1 MIDRL
6 ILADRPV
13 FYSNT
18 PGRTE
23 EVISMDEIMNHINRN
38 HFVANFEELVAE
50 NQIQTATDMLI
61 SAEPDEQILIIREA
75 QPVLL
80 EHFVQAL
87 DREDRIEVID
97 QLTPEARAILLQVLE
112 EVEQQG
118 RVLAPDLPV
127 EDGESAADLIEEAIE
142 ESIERAPEPDT
153 TEEEP
158 AEVPGQMHFT
168 IMDEHLHWSKPD
180 AAVVSVYSNPANAA
194 QRVMLETLGID
205 DHMLESA
212 LDPDEISRLEF
223 DRKERQAFLVL
234 KRPYQESN
242 GRPEL
247 LGISSI
253 GCLFQPNRL
262 IIVTPDDE
270 PLVDDG
276 DRAETLQML
285 LLRIMSSIVDEFM
298 LELKRVKRTSREIQS
313 KLNKSIGNR
322 ELLRMFSLSEGL
334 VYNINAIEGNGR
346 ALRRLRHLSTRLDF
360 EEEELE
366 FLDDIIIDNDQ
377 CSRQAEIFSTV
388 LGGMLDA
395 RGNIINNN
403 MNILLKNLTI
413 INVVFLPLTLIA
425 SIGGMSEY
433 SVWLDEIGTDWPL
446 GYIVF
451 TGAMLVLGLILWWLV
466 SKLVD
471 RWGVSNGA
479 PHPSMSDR
487 LRRKPRE

>member
-1 MIDRL
+1 
-6 ILADRPV
+6 
-13 FYSNT
+13 
-18 PGRTE
+18 
-23 EVISMDEIMNHINRN
+23 MDEIMNNINSD

-61 SAEPDEQILIIREA
+61 SAEPEEQILVIREA

-87 DREDRIEVID
+87 DHEDRIEVID
-97 QLTPEARAILLQVLE
+97 QLTPEAREILLQVLE
-112 EVEQQG
+112 EVAKLG
-118 RVLAPDLPV
+118 RVSTPDLTV
-127 EDGESAADLIEEAIE
+127 EEVETAADLIEEAIE
-142 ESIERAPEPDT
+142 ESIERSPEPAT
-153 TEEEP
+153 IEEEP
-158 AEVPGQMHFT
+158 AALPGQMHFA
-168 IMDEHLHWSKPD
+168 IADEHLRRSAPES
-180 AAVVSVYSNPANAA
+180 AVVSVYSNPANAA

-205 DHMLESA
+205 EHMLESA

-223 DRKERQAFLVL
+223 DRKEQQAFIVL
-234 KRPYQESN
+234 KRPNQELT

-253 GCLFQPNRL
+253 GFLFQPNRL

-276 DRAETLQML
+276 DRAESLNML
-285 LLRIMSSIVDEFM
+285 LLRITSSIVDEFM
-298 LELKRVKRTSREIQS
+298 LELKRVKRTSREVQA

-334 VYNINAIEGNGR
+334 VYNINAIEANGR
-346 ALRRLRHLSTRLDF
+346 ALRRLRHLTSRLDF
-360 EEEELE
+360 NEEELE
-366 FLDDIIIDNDQ
+366 FLDDIVIDNDQ

-433 SVWLDEIGTDWPL
+433 SVWLSEL
-446 GYIVF
+446 GFEWHVGYTVF
-451 TGAMLVLGLILWWLV
+451 FAAMLVLGLIIWWFV

-471 RWGVSNGA
+471 RWGVSNGSSHTA
-479 PHPSMSDR
+479 MGDR
-487 LRRKPRE
+487 TRR

>member
-1 MIDRL
+1 MED
-6 ILADRPV
+6 
-13 FYSNT
+13 FMTN
-18 PGRTE
+18 
-23 EVISMDEIMNHINRN
+23 ISRD

-50 NQIQTATDMLI
+50 NQIQTATDVLI
-61 SAEPDEQILIIREA
+61 SAEPEDQILVIGQA

-80 EHFVQAL
+80 ERFVQAL

-97 QLTPEARAILLQVLE
+97 QLTPEARDSLLQVLKEAAKLGRVSTPNLPVE
-112 EVEQQG
+112 EVET
-118 RVLAPDLPV
+118 
-127 EDGESAADLIEEAIE
+127 AADLIEEAIV
-142 ESIERAPEPDT
+142 ESIERAPELAPT
-153 TEEEP
+153 AAEP
-158 AEVPGQMHFT
+158 AVLPGQMHFA
-168 IMDEHLHWSKPD
+168 IVDEHLRRSAPE
-180 AAVVSVYSNPANAA
+180 AAIVSVYSNPASAA
-194 QRVMLETLGID
+194 QRELLESLGID

-223 DRKERQAFLVL
+223 DQKERQAFIVL
-234 KRPYQESN
+234 KRPNQEAN

-253 GCLFQPNRL
+253 GILTQFNRL

-276 DRAETLQML
+276 DRAESLHML
-285 LLRIMSSIVDEFM
+285 LLRIMSSVVDEFM
-298 LELKRVKRTSREIQS
+298 LELKRVKRTSREIQA

-334 VYNINAIEGNGR
+334 VRHINAIEGNGR
-346 ALRRLRHLSTRLDF
+346 ALRRLRHLTPRLDF
-360 EEEELE
+360 NQEELE
-366 FLDDIIIDNDQ
+366 FLDDIVIDNDQ

-433 SVWLDEIGTDWPL
+433 SVWLSELGIDWRG
-446 GYIVF
+446 GYTAFFI
-451 TGAMLVLGLILWWLV
+451 AMLVLGLVLWWLV

-471 RWGVSNGA
+471 RWGVTNG
-479 PHPSMSDR
+479 SMHAASGDR
-487 LRRKPRE
+487 TRRKP